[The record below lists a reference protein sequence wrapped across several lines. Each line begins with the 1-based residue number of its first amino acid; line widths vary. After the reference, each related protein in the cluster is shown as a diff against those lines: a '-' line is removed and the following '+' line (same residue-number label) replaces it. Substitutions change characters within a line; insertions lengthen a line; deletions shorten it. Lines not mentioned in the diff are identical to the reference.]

1 MPARSGTLDKGPFRS
16 RQVGARTFAAP
27 QWSNLKP
34 RAGFGAGN
42 PEPHLGIT
50 LNNLEIYE
58 TNTSNQSQPACWF
71 SVNRLQLSSDS
82 GCKEHRRSTD
92 READRFSQIK
102 QRFSRHRSGPRLCRG
117 IFSVHCDRL
126 DLGLADSFQHCSRGS
141 DGARLL
147 IAADILIRNA
157 GNQEVSLGSSR
168 GERLCFVMSSGTPV
182 QLGPRHL

>member
-1 MPARSGTLDKGPFRS
+1 MSKGSVDLAKLEPAISRHPSGRIS
-16 RQVGARTFAAP
+16 
-27 QWSNLKP
+27 P
-34 RAGFGAGN
+34 RAGFCAGIPN
-42 PEPHLGIT
+42 RIWESPLTI
-50 LNNLEIYE
+50 LETYE

-71 SVNRLQLSSDS
+71 SVNRLQLSADR

-102 QRFSRHRSGPRLCRG
+102 QRFSRHRSSPRLCRG

-126 DLGLADSFQHCSRGS
+126 DLGLADSFQHRSRGA
-141 DGARLL
+141 DGAGLL

-157 GNQEVSLGSSR
+157 GNQEVKLGSSR

-182 QLGPRHL
+182 RLGPRHL